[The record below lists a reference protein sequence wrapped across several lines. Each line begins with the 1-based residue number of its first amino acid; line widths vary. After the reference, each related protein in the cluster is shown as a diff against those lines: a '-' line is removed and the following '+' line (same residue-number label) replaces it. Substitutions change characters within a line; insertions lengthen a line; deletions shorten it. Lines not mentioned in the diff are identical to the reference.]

1 MPLLCSWDWLVNTSQ
16 WVQMPIYPSDWI
28 ATVVSVLAEW
38 ANAPLADGLF
48 KISANAPVPGKLPT
62 HSPFE
67 ARCSL
72 LSFHFYTF
80 RYLWLNWVIVPT
92 WLQLCTTYVQHRAS
106 ANICRP
112 NIECLLWFSEG
123 RDDLKV
129 IHLFWVGLLLICTIC
144 PHTTL
149 LGFLPAS
156 WLGCTVSWGVCTAGN
171 LHITQIIIWCSK
183 RVSFLFIQ
191 GGTVL
196 FIYSFGIVCS
206 CYDTLSFSHT
216 CSSENRNHTFVSRL
230 S

>member
-1 MPLLCSWDWLVNTSQ
+1 MHPCRENSQ
-16 WVQMPIYPSDWI
+16 HIHHLRLGV
-28 ATVVSVLAEW
+28 ACW
-38 ANAPLADGLF
+38 AF
-48 KISANAPVPGKLPT
+48 IFT
-62 HSPFE
+62 HLDTCDETGSLSP
-67 ARCSL
+67 
-72 LSFHFYTF
+72 HGY
-80 RYLWLNWVIVPT
+80 N
-92 WLQLCTTYVQHRAS
+92 YVQHRAS

-129 IHLFWVGLLLICTIC
+129 IHLFWVGLSLICTIC

-156 WLGCTVSWGVCTAGN
+156 WLGDTVSWGVCTAGN

>member
-1 MPLLCSWDWLVNTSQ
+1 MPLHCSWDWLVNTSQ

-48 KISANAPVPGKLPT
+48 KISANAPVPGNSQHIYHLRLGVACWAFIFT
-62 HSPFE
+62 HLNIFDETGSLSP
-67 ARCSL
+67 
-72 LSFHFYTF
+72 HGYK
-80 RYLWLNWVIVPT
+80 
-92 WLQLCTTYVQHRAS
+92 YVQHRAS

-129 IHLFWVGLLLICTIC
+129 IHLIWVGLLLICTIC

-156 WLGCTVSWGVCTAGN
+156 WLGCTVSWGVCTAGD
-171 LHITQIIIWCSK
+171 LHITHIIIWCS
-183 RVSFLFIQ
+183 
-191 GGTVL
+191 
-196 FIYSFGIVCS
+196 
-206 CYDTLSFSHT
+206 
-216 CSSENRNHTFVSRL
+216 
-230 S
+230 